1 MLQIAANW
9 IVQETKDIAAA
20 KEAYI
25 AEHCPSPALHGDQA
39 TLMVTDD
46 PLVPSGHMFT
56 YEM

>member
-20 KEAYI
+20 KEAYM
-25 AEHCPSPALHGDQA
+25 AEQCPSPALHGDQA

-56 YEM
+56 